1 MRRNIGI
8 VLGIC
13 LLVGLVLLPYQA
25 AAETEKPLVPN
36 FTLMSNRGEP
46 VSLSDYA
53 GKVVVLNF
61 WASWC
66 PPCRAE
72 MPDFQRLHE
81 ELEETGE
88 AVLLMLNQIDGFRE
102 TVASGEKYLTD
113 NGFTFLN
120 LHDDGTVGGRIFG
133 LPGIPV
139 TVVIDP
145 DGYMDNYIIG
155 PASYAAVKHLIEEAK

>member
-1 MRRNIGI
+1 MQRKIGI
-8 VLGIC
+8 WLGVC
-13 LLVGLVLLPYQA
+13 LLVGFFLWPYQA
-25 AAETEKPLVPN
+25 VAQEEKPLVPD

-53 GKVVVLNF
+53 GRVVVLNF

-72 MPDFQRLHE
+72 MPEFQKLHE

-88 AVLLMLNQIDGFRE
+88 AVLLMLNQIDGVRE
-102 TVASGEKYLTD
+102 TVASGEKYLND

-120 LHDDGTVGGRIFG
+120 LHDNGTVGGRIFG

-155 PASYAAVKHLIEEAK
+155 PASYAAVKRMIEEAK